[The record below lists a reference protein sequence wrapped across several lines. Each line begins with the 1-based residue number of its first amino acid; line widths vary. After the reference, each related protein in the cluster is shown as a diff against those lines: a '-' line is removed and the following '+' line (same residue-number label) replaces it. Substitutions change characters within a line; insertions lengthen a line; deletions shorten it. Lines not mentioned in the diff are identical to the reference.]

1 MSEPL
6 LELEIGPGPP
16 DGRQGLRVLED
27 GRVEYRGD
35 VDVTVGARGQA
46 ELTPVPLAWRH
57 QWTYAPDELDAL
69 RRAMAAADD
78 PPLRAEY
85 GPDTRAIHAQEHIWR
100 LHLGDRVREVTVH
113 GWPGTQ
119 VAPLEELW
127 RQIFALHPP
136 PAETSVWRVWTA
148 DGTVELAVDRE
159 VEQEP
164 ALAGALRALFH
175 DDAVAPEGE
184 GEPAADGPPDGVPL
198 VEVEFRTEA
207 GEEIDRLQVFDD
219 GRQLELRDGAAEDPG
234 QLSPE
239 RMRAIR
245 AALRSVDWSATGAR

>member
-16 DGRQGLRVLED
+16 GERQGLRVLED
-27 GRVEYRGD
+27 GTVEYRGD
-35 VDVTVGARGQA
+35 VEVTVGARGQA
-46 ELTPVPLAWRH
+46 EVHPAPLAWRR

-69 RRAMAAADD
+69 RRAIAAADD
-78 PPLRAEY
+78 PPLRREY
-85 GPDTRAIHAQEHIWR
+85 GPDTRAIHPQEHEWR
-100 LHLGDRVREVTVH
+100 LRVGDRLREVTVH

-136 PAETSVWRVWTA
+136 PRETTVWRVWTP
-148 DGTVELAVDRE
+148 DGTVERTVDGDADP
-159 VEQEP
+159 VP
-164 ALAGALRALFH
+164 ALATALRVLFH

-184 GEPAADGPPDGVPL
+184 GEPAAERPPDGVPL
-198 VEVEFRTEA
+198 VEVEFRTDA
-207 GEEIDRLQVFDD
+207 GEEIDRLRVFDD
-219 GRQLELRDGAAEDPG
+219 GRQVELRDGAAEDPG
-234 QLSPE
+234 RLSAA

-245 AALRSVDWSATGAR
+245 AALRSVDWGA

>member
-1 MSEPL
+1 MIEPL

-16 DGRQGLRVLED
+16 DERQGLRVLED

-46 ELTPVPLAWRH
+46 EVTPVPLAWRH
-57 QWTYAPDELDAL
+57 QWTYAPDELDGL

-85 GPDTRAIHAQEHIWR
+85 GPDTRAIHPQEHVWR
-100 LHLGDRVREVTVH
+100 LRVGDRVREVTVH

-136 PAETSVWRVWTA
+136 PPETSVWRVWTA
-148 DGTVELAVDRE
+148 DGPGRAGRG
-159 VEQEP
+159 P
-164 ALAGALRALFH
+164 RGRAGARARGRAPG
-175 DDAVAPEGE
+175 AVP
-184 GEPAADGPPDGVPL
+184 
-198 VEVEFRTEA
+198 
-207 GEEIDRLQVFDD
+207 
-219 GRQLELRDGAAEDPG
+219 
-234 QLSPE
+234 
-239 RMRAIR
+239 
-245 AALRSVDWSATGAR
+245 